1 MQKEK
6 SFLTL
11 VKYAVLWF
19 LGLMIILP
27 TVVIVVV
34 SFTDKS
40 PKQVIRKSA
49 PIYAEIPAVKEVSRE
64 DELID
69 IYSYAYDA
77 SGRLSRGDFRLI
89 AKFEMLQA
97 DWNAALTPLVR
108 GLRDPNMV
116 PEDWVRSAGGYLNEV
131 EIIKVKMA
139 IIVGQV
145 GDPSAQSIIRKISGI
160 NDQIFIAWTGV
171 RQAIAAGD
179 GDAYQ
184 RYGMRAQGLAQEKA
198 NVAGPILRRLREKV
212 GDKAVDGG
220 IERELRELARK
231 VGM

>member
-19 LGLMIILP
+19 LGLMIIL
-27 TVVIVVV
+27 TIVGIVIE

-40 PKQVIRKSA
+40 PRQVVRKS
-49 PIYAEIPAVKEVSRE
+49 PPMYAEIPAVKEVSRE

-69 IYSYAYDA
+69 IYSHAYDA

-89 AKFEMLQA
+89 AKFEMLQT

-131 EIIKVKMA
+131 EMIKVKMA

-220 IERELRELARK
+220 IERELRELANK

>member
-40 PKQVIRKSA
+40 PKQVVRKSA